1 MNVNVHQSEIDN
13 AGQGLFVNNNYT
25 FRKGEIMCVYEGEL
39 VAHDVATAPG
49 YNSDYMIE
57 VLDNEWVI
65 DAKNTESFAKYAND
79 PIEKKKYNA
88 YLIAND
94 NLTVVLVANKKIG
107 PGKEIYVPYDENFWH
122 NWDHYDALSQ
132 DHKWALYERGSAPF
146 RAWVEENYMN

>member
-1 MNVNVHQSEIDN
+1 MNVNVHQSEIDH

-65 DAKNTESFAKYAND
+65 DAKDTESFAKYAND
-79 PIEKKKYNA
+79 PIEENMYNA
-88 YLIAND
+88 QLIAND
-94 NLTVVLVANKKIG
+94 NLTVALVAKTQLVPKKRFMLNMMKTFGIIGIIMMLYHKIINGHCMKEVAHHSEPGLKKIT
-107 PGKEIYVPYDENFWH
+107 
-122 NWDHYDALSQ
+122 
-132 DHKWALYERGSAPF
+132 
-146 RAWVEENYMN
+146 